1 MSNEVSGH
9 ETDDDKET
17 TQVTVNLI
25 ETIQNELSDH
35 AASKVELPDTLPFVV
50 AYRR

>member
-1 MSNEVSGH
+1 MSDEVSGH
-9 ETDDDKET
+9 ETDDDQEK
-17 TQVTVNLI
+17 TQVIVNTT
-25 ETIQNELSDH
+25 ETIQNELPDH